1 MLDFRITLWSTL
13 ICQNEA
19 LIITVLL
26 FRSSK
31 GWRGYLRISKFQL
44 RILRR
49 KKFEVVIWRTFF
61 FASVR
66 HDLGSHLRLS
76 FPTSKPLK
84 LSSLLRDPR
93 TNRMIMQQKTPFQV
107 MSRAMTSKESRSLL
121 AFALELWTLLS
132 CQVWKRRSGG
142 LVIVLNQQRRIG
154 NWVVLALLKL
164 EAGRLAS
171 SLCCE

>member
-19 LIITVLL
+19 LIITVSYIVLL

-93 TNRMIMQQKTPFQV
+93 TNRMIMQQKRHSKLCQERWQV
-107 MSRAMTSKESRSLL
+107 KSRARSSHSHWNC
-121 AFALELWTLLS
+121 ELCCL
-132 CQVWKRRSGG
+132 VKFGSGG
-142 LVIVLNQQRRIG
+142 AEV
-154 NWVVLALLKL
+154 W
-164 EAGRLAS
+164 S
-171 SLCCE
+171 